1 MLERYQKTIK
11 TMEKLEFKDR
21 LSSELATLFED
32 KTVSNEN
39 IYNVFFQKMN
49 KKMNEEIEKSF
60 SHDEILT
67 TIIGSLNSPQIF
79 VMTRY
84 QSFQHQYNR
93 GIHVNTILFLAAIV
107 FS

>member
-1 MLERYQKTIK
+1 MLERHQKTIK

-49 KKMNEEIEKSF
+49 KKNA
-60 SHDEILT
+60 L
-67 TIIGSLNSPQIF
+67 
-79 VMTRY
+79 R
-84 QSFQHQYNR
+84 NR
-93 GIHVNTILFLAAIV
+93 KIV
-107 FS
+107 LS